1 MYILKRMC
9 LKVGRSLTSNNTDC
23 PRRRGLRMTLNLKM
37 ERSFGDSKQD
47 HFRWYK
53 VKIEKKTFWS
63 GFKRE

>member
-1 MYILKRMC
+1 
-9 LKVGRSLTSNNTDC
+9 
-23 PRRRGLRMTLNLKM
+23 MTLNLKM